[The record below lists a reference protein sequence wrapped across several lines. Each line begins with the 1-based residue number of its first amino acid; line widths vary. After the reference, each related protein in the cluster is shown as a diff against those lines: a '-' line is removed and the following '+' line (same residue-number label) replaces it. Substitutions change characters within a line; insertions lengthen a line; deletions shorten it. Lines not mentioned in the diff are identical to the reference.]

1 MKTVLRALGVALVAA
16 VVLSYLTNYDYL
28 WGGIRETWLRGWE
41 NAQIDDL
48 PFRDHVRTLPA
59 SSNPQPWPEG
69 PLWGKVELD
78 EAGQAWLEDSKTA
91 SFLVIQHDSLVY
103 ESYLRGH
110 DATTLTN
117 SFSMVKSIT
126 AMAVGLAVQ
135 QGLIDEQAPVSTYL
149 PRFAEGENASL
160 TVQELLQMRSNIP
173 FGEDYKDP
181 FGFQAKAYYRDDNR
195 TLLEPYR
202 VDGDPGTVFHYQ
214 GGNTMLLA
222 EILDV
227 VREGNLSQDIANG
240 LCEQMGARHDAFW
253 GLDGDPA
260 EGAVER
266 AFAQYYATTRDYARF
281 GQMLLDS
288 GAWKGQQLLDKGY
301 VTRMITPVNQLTDEV
316 ATTYYGYQIWL
327 GTTDDGLPFSIME
340 GLRGQM
346 VITVPALDLVV
357 VRTGYTKSKGKKR
370 FLPEDIYTV
379 IDLARSLL

>member
-78 EAGQAWLEDSKTA
+78 KDGQTWLKNSKTA

-135 QGLIDEQAPVSTYL
+135 QGLVDEQAPVSTYL

-202 VDGDPGTVFHYQ
+202 VDAENRERLVPTGRTFVAVDCLGAGEGQFVLITQ
-214 GGNTMLLA
+214 G
-222 EILDV
+222 
-227 VREGNLSQDIANG
+227 SS
-240 LCEQMGARHDAFW
+240 AR
-253 GLDGDPA
+253 
-260 EGAVER
+260 
-266 AFAQYYATTRDYARF
+266 
-281 GQMLLDS
+281 M
-288 GAWKGQQLLDKGY
+288 
-301 VTRMITPVNQLTDEV
+301 TPE
-316 ATTYYGYQIWL
+316 
-327 GTTDDGLPFSIME
+327 
-340 GLRGQM
+340 
-346 VITVPALDLVV
+346 
-357 VRTGYTKSKGKKR
+357 TKS
-370 FLPEDIYTV
+370 LPIDAV
-379 IDLARSLL
+379 IIGLVDAVRVEGREVFSREAADAAAS